1 MALTP
6 MMQQYF
12 QIKEQYKDC
21 ILFYRLGDFYEM
33 FFDDALL
40 ASKELEITLTGRD
53 CGLAERAPMCG
64 VPFHAAD
71 TYIARLVEKGYK
83 VAICEQ
89 LQDPSQAKGIVE
101 RGIIRIV
108 TPGTVS
114 DNAMLGEK
122 ENNYILSICA
132 GEGSAYGVAYADV
145 STGAFFAEEAEDKG
159 SLTALMNRLGAK
171 EAVCCEDDK
180 ELAGFLKLSGSIL
193 INRYPA
199 WAFEAETAA
208 KILKEHFAVAGLSVF
223 GLAEDNK
230 ALVGACGA
238 LMQYLTETQKNTL
251 GHISSLKVV
260 SSSSYMTIDKF
271 THRNLELTET
281 MRDKSKKGSL
291 LWLLDK
297 TKTAMGGRLI
307 KTYIERPLLNKRE
320 ITDRLNAV
328 DELKSNYVLRS
339 ALRQALGNVYDIE
352 RLLTKISYQTLD
364 GRHALSILQSL
375 EQFPEIK
382 ELLEGC
388 KSGLLKRLGNQL
400 DPLEGLKKLLSSAI
414 IENPPIG
421 ITDGGIIKEGFH
433 HEVDRLRTAA
443 NDGATWL
450 KALEERERE
459 STGIKNLKV
468 GYNKVFGYYIEVTK
482 SNLGQVPYHYTRR
495 QTLAGC
501 ERFITK
507 ELKDLEDTILSAK
520 DRLAKLEY
528 ELFCTIRAKIS
539 DHIAALQKDA
549 EAIAAV
555 DVLQSFAQ
563 AAYDYN
569 YVKPKIKDDGIIEI
583 KNGRHPV
590 VERTVNQEFVPN
602 DAYLDQE
609 KNCLLVI
616 TGPNMAGKSTFMRQ
630 VGLIILMAHMG
641 SFVPATSAEIC
652 LVDRVFTRVG
662 ASDDLSSGQS
672 TFMVEMNELASILNN
687 ATEKSVLILD
697 EIGRGTSTTDGLS
710 IAWATIEYIL
720 ENLRAKTLFATHYHE
735 LTSLEGT
742 LDGLQN
748 YSISI
753 RELQDT
759 VIFLHK
765 IKRGGADR
773 SFGIEVAKLAGLP
786 AKLLD
791 RSKVLLKAIEESS
804 GVSLDQIEIKE
815 QPASQARE
823 ADYSRVIGQLRSI
836 DINTLTPLESMAI
849 LAELAE
855 KVRT

>member
-193 INRYPA
+193 INCYPA